1 MSPTSRRWFLP
12 HSPDVLG
19 MLAQQADVTVEGIDA
34 FVAWAGGDD
43 AAADAVREA
52 EHRAD
57 VEKRNLIAAV
67 REAFMTPLDPEDLFE
82 LSRELDEVMN
92 GAKNTV
98 READAMSLPPDEA
111 VAHMAK
117 AVAEGVH
124 HLRVA
129 FDHLTHNSDTA
140 TTEAD
145 RAIKAQRRLER
156 LYRVA
161 MSERIGD
168 TELRDV
174 IGYLELY
181 RRLTSISDSI
191 IRVADRIQYA
201 IVKEA

>member
-1 MSPTSRRWFLP
+1 
-12 HSPDVLG
+12 
-19 MLAQQADVTVEGIDA
+19 MLAQQADVTVEGVDA
-34 FVAWAGGDD
+34 FVAWAEGDD
-43 AAADAVREA
+43 AAADAVRKA

-57 VEKRNLIAAV
+57 TEKRALIAAV

-129 FDHLTHNSDTA
+129 FGHLTHDGNTA

-161 MSERIGD
+161 MSERVGGG
-168 TELRDV
+168 ELRDV

-181 RRLTSISDSI
+181 RRLSSISDSI

>member
-1 MSPTSRRWFLP
+1 M
-12 HSPDVLG
+12 
-19 MLAQQADVTVEGIDA
+19 
-34 FVAWAGGDD
+34 
-43 AAADAVREA
+43 REA

-57 VEKRNLIAAV
+57 VEKRTLIAAV

-98 READAMSLPPDEA
+98 READAMSLAPDEA

-117 AVAEGVH
+117 AVAEGVR

-129 FDHLTHNSDTA
+129 LGHLTHDGNTA
-140 TTEAD
+140 TSEAD
-145 RAIKAQRRLER
+145 HAIKAQRRLER

-161 MSERIGD
+161 MSERMGGG
-168 TELRDV
+168 ELRDV

-181 RRLTSISDSI
+181 RRLSSISDSI

>member
-1 MSPTSRRWFLP
+1 MSAKSRRWFLP

-19 MLAQQADVTVEGIDA
+19 MLSQQADVTVDGIDA
-34 FVAWAGGDD
+34 FAAWAEGDH
-43 AAADAVREA
+43 ASGNKVREA

-57 VEKRNLIAAV
+57 LEKGTLIAAV

-92 GAKNTV
+92 AAKNTV
-98 READAMSLPPDEA
+98 READAMSLTPDEA
-111 VAHMAK
+111 VSHMAK

-124 HLRVA
+124 HLRTA
-129 FDHLTHNSDTA
+129 IGHLSHDGDTA
-140 TTEAD
+140 TTEAHH
-145 RAIKAQRRLER
+145 AIKAQRRLER

-161 MSERIGD
+161 MSERVGAG
-168 TELRDV
+168 ELRDV

-181 RRLTSISDSI
+181 RRLSSISDSI
-191 IRVADRIQYA
+191 IRVADRIEYA